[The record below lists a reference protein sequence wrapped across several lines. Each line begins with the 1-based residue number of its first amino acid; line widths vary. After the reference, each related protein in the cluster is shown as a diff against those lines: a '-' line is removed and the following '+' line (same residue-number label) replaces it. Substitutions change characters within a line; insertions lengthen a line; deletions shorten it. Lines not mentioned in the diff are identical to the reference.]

1 MPLLAKKYFPRE
13 LYEVLKALAERELST
28 MEIARVAG
36 VSHTFLLGVL
46 PSLEDGGFV
55 SVAKGQTDKRLN
67 YAKLTDGGRY
77 LLHTLELY
85 RQVLEGNF
93 SLAKKYIETGP
104 RKGRRGKTP

>member
-28 MEIARVAG
+28 MEISRVAG
-36 VSHTFLLGVL
+36 VSHTFLLSVL

-55 SVAKGQTDKRLN
+55 SVAKGQTDKRMR

-77 LLHTLELY
+77 LLQALELY
-85 RQVLEGNF
+85 REALEANF
-93 SLAKKYIETGP
+93 TLLKTYLRTRPVKH
-104 RKGRRGKTP
+104 RRGKTP

>member
-13 LYEVLKALAERELST
+13 LYEVLKALAESEMST

-36 VSHTFLLGVL
+36 VSHTFLLSVL

-55 SVAKGQTDKRLN
+55 SVAKGQTDKRMK

-77 LLHTLELY
+77 LLQALEVY
-85 RQVLEGNF
+85 REALEGNF
-93 SLAKKYIETGP
+93 PLLKSLLRARPQKQ
-104 RKGRRGKTP
+104 RRGKTP